1 MSTNIKT
8 IGSLVLLALIFFG
21 VKNYEQIVTL
31 LSPFSQVA
39 LITGSGSGLV
49 AHYTFDE
56 GSGDGALDA
65 VSGNSA
71 VLVGSPTWTSGK
83 VGGAL
88 SFDGVDDYVRTS
100 SNPASAYPASFC
112 AWIEP
117 KKTGN
122 GFSSSIIN
130 NIGIEFY
137 LVEGDSEKK
146 SLQVYNSSGSLSSPF
161 GSITPNVWQ
170 HVCTTIEADSV
181 ARLYINGSLVSGPRT
196 LGKMVTS
203 RNMTIGSRALGGAY
217 ILFKGA
223 IDDVRVYNRSLSP
236 SDIQELYLIGSPAG
250 SVPQN
255 DQPVSG
261 PVVTTPPIPSQNAT
275 TVVPVT
281 SAPVVVVP
289 EIKKVTISSTK
300 AGTGS
305 GTITGGGI
313 SCGRTCSV
321 SVPANTTL
329 SLSAVPA
336 SGSTF
341 IGWSGGSCS
350 GNGSCSVTAS
360 IDTTVTATFG
370 TKSISGLVPAS
381 RVVDWQAKV
390 NVGVPGGIPTNR
402 SKCVTT
408 ECQNLENASAQYRD
422 GSTDASSLITSAVA
436 SAPANTFVY
445 IPEGTWQMTK
455 GIFIGKDKDSIT
467 VRGAGVDKTI
477 LDCRTTGSTGC
488 VSVSD
493 SSDWQWRSPATGNT
507 VSSGLTKGSTT
518 VRIPDTSSFFVGQL
532 VRISVENDPYVP
544 VISVAGF
551 QNLRRQFSR
560 VTAKTSDS
568 LSLFPAVYLDA
579 NGFGAKIHGAQN
591 QVDFVGVED
600 LTIDGTKGSHTFS
613 VIFEQTY
620 GSWLKNVK
628 VVGAKNYG
636 VFVNTSLQFEMRHSY
651 IGPVKNSGTNGAGLL
666 VNTAS
671 GSLFEDN
678 IILDSFPNIEVN
690 HGASGN
696 VFAYNFIKKKNGQI
710 SIDSNHGPH
719 NQFNLYEGNVSTN
732 LMSDGYFG
740 SESDT
745 TLFRNWFHG
754 NSMIETDTRAYCL
767 SLKRFSRNF
776 SVIGNM
782 FGGPRHTTTS
792 RCDYYHG
799 QPNIGNPFSEGT
811 AQLSKGDSWVD
822 WSPNS
827 GTTIR
832 GVLVERTD
840 DQHGV
845 LKIVSGTLHADQI
858 ITVASSTILVR
869 KFANGLA
876 TIDSS
881 PWGSAAKIPPLSNTE
896 YKIEPGA
903 GGFQE
908 LDLDV
913 EATTIKKGNWNS
925 FDGTIPASESLSADM
940 LPDSL
945 YLSVKPAWFGDLSW
959 PAITPHNPKLD
970 LTIIPAG
977 YRYIHNKEVPGAIQ

>member
-1 MSTNIKT
+1 MSTNMKT
-8 IGSLVLLALIFFG
+8 IGGLVLFALLFFG
-21 VKNYEQIVTL
+21 VKNYQQIVTFL
-31 LSPFSQVA
+31 QPFSQLA
-39 LITGSGSGLV
+39 LIAGSGSGLV

-65 VSGNSA
+65 ISGNSA
-71 VLVGSPTWTSGK
+71 VLVGGPTWTSGK

-170 HVCTTIEADSV
+170 HVCTTIETDSV

-261 PVVTTPPIPSQNAT
+261 PVVTTPPVPSQNAT
-275 TVVPVT
+275 TAVPVT
-281 SAPVVVVP
+281 PTPVVVVP

-329 SLSAVPA
+329 LLSAVPGA
-336 SGSTF
+336 GSTF

-350 GNGSCSVTAS
+350 GNGSCSVTAL

-402 SKCVTT
+402 TKCSTT
-408 ECQNLENASAQYRD
+408 ECRNLESASAQYRD
-422 GSTDASSLITSAVA
+422 GSTDASQLLVSAVA

-455 GIFIGKDKDSIT
+455 GILIGKDKDSIT
-467 VRGAGVDKTI
+467 LRGAGVDKTI

-488 VSVSD
+488 ISVSD

-507 VSSGLTKGSTT
+507 ITSGLTKGSTT
-518 VRIPDTSSFFVGQL
+518 VRIPDTSPFFVGQL

-551 QNLRRQFSR
+551 QNMRRQFSR

-579 NGFGAKIHGAQN
+579 NGFGAKVHGAQN

-600 LTIDGTKGSHTFS
+600 LTVDGTKGSHTFS
-613 VIFEQTY
+613 IVFEQAY
-620 GSWLKNVK
+620 ASWLKNIK
-628 VVGAKNYG
+628 VIGAKNYG

-666 VNTAS
+666 VNTVS

-754 NSMIETDTRAYCL
+754 NSMIETDTKAYCL

-822 WSPNS
+822 WSPNT

-845 LKIVSGTLHADQI
+845 LKIISGTLHGDQI
-858 ITVASSTILVR
+858 ITVASSTLLVR

-945 YLSVKPAWFGDLSW
+945 YLSVKPSWFGDLTW